1 MVTGCGASPPATA
14 RRTVAPA
21 PVLAGPVSLGDTTRY
36 GVRILGVGY
45 APSRVSLLFSTA
57 AYLTIVGVTPER
69 IDALV
74 PTAEHDSNIVEAGA
88 MTIALGVDSP
98 GAAGRSAGGDE
109 GSAAAR
115 MEQSACAA
123 RVRAL
128 NAARA
133 KQSRRQ
139 VGTDSKG
146 NPIYVEDP
154 PPEIDEDR
162 ACPLPAVNGGRP
174 VATAPRS
181 RRYLLVFASDT
192 PVSNQNVIDLAVTEG
207 DPRSMA
213 MAIGTKLFSIRGGTW
228 SVTVTPW

>member
-1 MVTGCGASPPATA
+1 V
-14 RRTVAPA
+14 PA
-21 PVLAGPVSLGDTTRY
+21 PVLAGPASLGDTARY

-45 APSRVSLLFSTA
+45 APSRVSLMFSTA
-57 AYLTIVGVTPER
+57 AYLTIVSVTPER

-74 PTAEHDSNIVEAGA
+74 PTAEHDSKIVEAGA
-88 MTIALGVDSP
+88 MTIALGVDTP
-98 GAAGRSAGGDE
+98 GPNAGGRGGDAGGDE

-123 RVRAL
+123 RVRAR

-162 ACPLPAVNGGRP
+162 ACPLPGVNGGKP
-174 VATAPRS
+174 LATAPRS

-192 PVSNQNVIDLAVTEG
+192 PVSNQNLIDLAVTEG

-228 SVTVTPW
+228 SVTVAPW